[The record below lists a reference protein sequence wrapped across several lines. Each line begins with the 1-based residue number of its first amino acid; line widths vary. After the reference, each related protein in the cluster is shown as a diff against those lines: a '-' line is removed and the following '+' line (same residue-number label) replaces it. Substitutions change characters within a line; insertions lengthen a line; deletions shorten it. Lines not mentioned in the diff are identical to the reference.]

1 VKKIFII
8 LVVLLTGC
16 TLQPE
21 LLTTAEAVEWSVD
34 KDTIYY
40 LNEPVAKIVIWVK
53 ATAIPLNST
62 CDRSRDYKS
71 QEHYESIH
79 GLNTLETVIV
89 KINKTPKLN
98 SKLIKFSNTNYNGIQ
113 IIR

>member
-1 VKKIFII
+1 MKAVLLI
-8 LVVLLTGC
+8 LLVLLTGC
-16 TLQPE
+16 TLQPKLRTDE
-21 LLTTAEAVEWSVD
+21 LAEWSVD

-40 LNEPVAKIVIWVK
+40 LNEPVAKIVVWVK

-71 QEHYESIH
+71 REHYESIH

-89 KINKTPKLN
+89 RINKTPDLN

>member
-1 VKKIFII
+1 MKAVLLI

-71 QEHYESIH
+71 REHYESIH

-89 KINKTPKLN
+89 RLNKTSKLN

>member
-1 VKKIFII
+1 MKAVLLI

-71 QEHYESIH
+71 REHYESIH

>member
-1 VKKIFII
+1 MKAVLLI
-8 LVVLLTGC
+8 LFVLLTGC

-40 LNEPVAKIVIWVK
+40 LNEPVAKIVVWVK

-71 QEHYESIH
+71 REHYESIH

-89 KINKTPKLN
+89 RINKTSDLN

>member
-1 VKKIFII
+1 MKAVLLI

-21 LLTTAEAVEWSVD
+21 LLTTAESAEWSID

-62 CDRSRDYKS
+62 CDRTRDYKS
-71 QEHYESIH
+71 REHYESIH

>member
-1 VKKIFII
+1 MKAVLLI

-40 LNEPVAKIVIWVK
+40 LNEPVAKIVVWVK

-71 QEHYESIH
+71 REHYESIH

-89 KINKTPKLN
+89 RLNKTSKLN

>member
-1 VKKIFII
+1 MKAVLLI
-8 LVVLLTGC
+8 LLILLTGC

-62 CDRSRDYKS
+62 CDRSQDYKS
-71 QEHYESIH
+71 REHYESIH

-89 KINKTPKLN
+89 RLNKTSKLN

>member
-1 VKKIFII
+1 VKAVLLI

-21 LLTTAEAVEWSVD
+21 LLTTAEAAEWSVD

-71 QEHYESIH
+71 REHYESIH

>member
-1 VKKIFII
+1 VKAVLLI

-71 QEHYESIH
+71 REHYESIH

-89 KINKTPKLN
+89 RLNKTSKLN

>member
-1 VKKIFII
+1 MKAVLLI
-8 LVVLLTGC
+8 LFVLLTGC
-16 TLQPE
+16 TLQPK
-21 LLTTAEAVEWSVD
+21 LLTDELVDWSVD

-40 LNEPVAKIVIWVK
+40 LNKPVAKIVVWVK

-71 QEHYESIH
+71 REHYESIH

-89 KINKTPKLN
+89 RINKTSDLN

>member
-1 VKKIFII
+1 MKAVLLI

-71 QEHYESIH
+71 REHYESIH

-89 KINKTPKLN
+89 KLNKTPKLN

>member
-1 VKKIFII
+1 MKNLFAILFI
-8 LVVLLTGC
+8 LLIACTG
-16 TLQPE
+16 QSS
-21 LLTTAEAVEWSVD
+21 LLTTDEAVDWSVD

-40 LNEPVAKIVIWVK
+40 LNEPVAKIVVWVK

-71 QEHYESIH
+71 REHYESIH

-89 KINKTPKLN
+89 RINKTPDLN

>member
-1 VKKIFII
+1 MKAVLLI
-8 LVVLLTGC
+8 LLVLLTGC
-16 TLQPE
+16 TLQPK
-21 LLTTAEAVEWSVD
+21 LLTDELADWSVD

-40 LNEPVAKIVIWVK
+40 LNEPVAKIVVWVK

-71 QEHYESIH
+71 REHYESIH

-89 KINKTPKLN
+89 RINKTADLN

>member
-1 VKKIFII
+1 MKSLFAILFI
-8 LVVLLTGC
+8 LLTAC
-16 TLQPE
+16 TGQSS
-21 LLTTAEAVEWSVD
+21 LLTTDEAVDWSVD

-40 LNEPVAKIVIWVK
+40 LNEPVAKIVVWVK

-71 QEHYESIH
+71 REHYESIH

-89 KINKTPKLN
+89 RINKTSDLN